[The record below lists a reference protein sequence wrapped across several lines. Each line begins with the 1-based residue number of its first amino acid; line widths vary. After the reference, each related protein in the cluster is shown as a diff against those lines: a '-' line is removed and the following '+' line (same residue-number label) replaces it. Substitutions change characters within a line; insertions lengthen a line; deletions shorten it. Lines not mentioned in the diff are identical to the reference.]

1 MRPPRDTA
9 SRDDAKGDF
18 IEEMGQIL
26 TSFGMPNMAGRIL
39 AALLVATPPE
49 QSAAEL
55 ADTLQA
61 SRGSISTMTRLLE
74 APGLI
79 QRVRKPGDRKIYYR
93 NTPDA
98 WYQAMRSE
106 AASMRAM
113 RALAQRGAELMR
125 HERDEARRGI
135 EDTLEFLD
143 FWEREMD
150 AVLARW
156 NELRRAGVGAG
167 ADTSADSGRAR

>member
-1 MRPPRDTA
+1 MSPPRDTA
-9 SRDDAKGDF
+9 PRDDGKAAY
-18 IEEMGQIL
+18 IEEMGQAL
-26 TSFGMPNMAGRIL
+26 AGFGMPNMAGRIL

-55 ADTLQA
+55 AATLQA

-74 APGLI
+74 TPGLI
-79 QRVRKPGDRKIYYR
+79 QRVRKPGDRKVYYR

-98 WYQAMRSE
+98 WYQAMRRE
-106 AASMRAM
+106 ATSMRAV
-113 RALAQRGAELMR
+113 RALAERGAELI
-125 HERDEARRGI
+125 HDEPDDARRGI

-150 AVLARW
+150 AVLERW
-156 NELRRAGVGAG
+156 NEYRRARH
-167 ADTSADSGRAR
+167 SADSAR

>member
-1 MRPPRDTA
+1 MSPPRDTA
-9 SRDDAKGDF
+9 PRDDAKTTF

-26 TSFGMPNMAGRIL
+26 TGFGMPNMAGRIL

-55 ADTLQA
+55 AATLRA

-79 QRVRKPGDRKIYYR
+79 QRVRKPGDRKTYYR

-106 AASMRAM
+106 AASMRAV
-113 RALAQRGAELMR
+113 RSLAERGAELMQD
-125 HERDEARRGI
+125 EPEEARRGI

-150 AVLARW
+150 AVLERWSEYRLTRRSAR
-156 NELRRAGVGAG
+156 RTR
-167 ADTSADSGRAR
+167 

>member
-1 MRPPRDTA
+1 MSPPRDIVPRDTA
-9 SRDDAKGDF
+9 PRADDKGAF
-18 IEEMGQIL
+18 IEEMGQVL
-26 TSFGMPNMAGRIL
+26 TNFGMPNMAGRIL

-79 QRVRKPGDRKIYYR
+79 QRVRKPGDRKVYYR

-98 WYQAMRSE
+98 WYQAMLSE
-106 AASMRAM
+106 AASMRTV
-113 RALAQRGAELMR
+113 RALAERGAELMAD
-125 HERDEARRGI
+125 EPDEARRGI
-135 EDTLEFLD
+135 EDTLEFLG

-150 AVLARW
+150 AVLKRW
-156 NELRRAGVGAG
+156 NRYRG
-167 ADTSADSGRAR
+167 SGRAERSAR